1 MIPRRNRD
9 HRSAEAPYATQVQC
23 RRPQAPP
30 RTLEPLRAPPLTPAP
45 PKPRILTKRRQS
57 RNPSDRTRHTV
68 TCQKSHL
75 TPHQNVCHVRRS
87 CVKTSPVTPTAHIM
101 HTRRN
106 GRSAAL
112 FGRFKDRDALH
123 MMRHRKHVPFCTAE
137 EPAGQKGF
145 LRPAPSSAG
154 SGASNER
161 HANLPHCLDSEGL
174 PQAKQCETDSPDSVH
189 SVSPPDP
196 ERPHRPSGTPPS
208 PVSKPAGSSSRP
220 APGSRQVSARQVSD
234 TGGPESTSRK
244 KRVRVLD
251 SPTMPPLIHSATPLP
266 VGSLDEKR
274 VCMDSRNTW
283 PASGVHRGIT
293 SGAWPIPRC
302 GTGRF
307 IRLRIRRQERG
318 RSCRS
323 RNWSL
328 SLYC

>member
-1 MIPRRNRD
+1 MCHSALPKNLQVRRAFCALLLHLPDLERQM
-9 HRSAEAPYATQVQC
+9 SVT
-23 RRPQAPP
+23 
-30 RTLEPLRAPPLTPAP
+30 RTCHTASILRACPRPNNARPTRPTPC
-45 PKPRILTKRRQS
+45 T
-57 RNPSDRTRHTV
+57 
-68 TCQKSHL
+68 
-75 TPHQNVCHVRRS
+75 
-87 CVKTSPVTPTAHIM
+87 
-101 HTRRN
+101 
-106 GRSAAL
+106 L
-112 FGRFKDRDALH
+112 F
-123 MMRHRKHVPFCTAE
+123 
-137 EPAGQKGF
+137 
-145 LRPAPSSAG
+145 
-154 SGASNER
+154 
-161 HANLPHCLDSEGL
+161 
-174 PQAKQCETDSPDSVH
+174 
-189 SVSPPDP
+189 PPDP